1 MESGN
6 KITRFLVWLGV
17 VILQLI
23 MTQVVTLLFSLLV
36 PDMENFPQNHPALFV
51 VILGIA
57 FSAGVFLIG
66 WLALKFRWLKSAS
79 KYPIRLV
86 ATLLGAYL
94 PLIVALLLYSTLE
107 PGNPFFFIS
116 MLTSIF
122 GFHIPGWIEMNRTQ
136 S

>member
-1 MESGN
+1 MESGK

-36 PDMENFPQNHPALFV
+36 PGMENFPQNHPALFV
-51 VILGIA
+51 VILV
-57 FSAGVFLIG
+57 S
-66 WLALKFRWLKSAS
+66 
-79 KYPIRLV
+79 
-86 ATLLGAYL
+86 
-94 PLIVALLLYSTLE
+94 LIVALLFYPTLE